1 MQAQPDG
8 RIKAGQ
14 AHGNRIAMR
23 FFLFC
28 LRERACGSPR
38 RMPQAQ
44 AHTVPSKSPASAPR
58 SLFRRRSGGQ
68 TPFRRR
74 LILPK
79 RSRCDPKRPC
89 GKSRTRPFSPTGESL
104 RQPVRQSIS
113 AAPPTAER
121 LRRFCNA
128 SSGFLRM
135 KRTVPAAVPRKHPH
149 TGIRCSAAVQS
160 SGPFGSGSVRETSN
174 SGPHFQASPV
184 KTCPAETPRQQ
195 QPHTA
200 APAHAAPP

>member
-1 MQAQPDG
+1 
-8 RIKAGQ
+8 
-14 AHGNRIAMR
+14 MR

-135 KRTVPAAVPRKHPH
+135 KRTVPAAVPAAIRSHPRRIFSLPAH
-149 TGIRCSAAVQS
+149 QPVCPQKPVG
-160 SGPFGSGSVRETSN
+160 GS
-174 SGPHFQASPV
+174 
-184 KTCPAETPRQQ
+184 
-195 QPHTA
+195 
-200 APAHAAPP
+200 APAAHRKCRHTLLRSRSILRTVRKRVCPGDE